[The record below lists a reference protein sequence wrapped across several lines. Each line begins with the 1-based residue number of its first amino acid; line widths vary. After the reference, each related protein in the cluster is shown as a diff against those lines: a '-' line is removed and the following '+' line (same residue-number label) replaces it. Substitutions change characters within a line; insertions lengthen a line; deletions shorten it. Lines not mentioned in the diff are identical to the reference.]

1 MTTTPDASRLDADH
15 VLAAIE
21 AATTAATDEGP
32 PVHPAAH
39 REAVAMLYLRALGLG
54 VALIGSEL
62 AAIRLEL
69 ENLDRSYRAAR
80 GV

>member
-1 MTTTPDASRLDADH
+1 MTTTPSATRLDADH
-15 VLAAIE
+15 VLAAID

-39 REAVAMLYLRALGLG
+39 REAVSMLYLRALGLG
-54 VALIGSEL
+54 LALIGAEL
-62 AAIRLEL
+62 AAVRAEL
-69 ENLDRSYRAAR
+69 SDLATAGRFGG